1 MSERFL
7 IVGSLLRNE
16 ELLKYKREIEKRDDI
31 SYPFYDDFEGYKE
44 CEDKAVEEV
53 VEKQIAAGLTEVTD
67 GEYSKSLWH
76 LDFVWGLK
84 GVERYIRESGYFFE
98 EKDCCSKF
106 ETRRDIGLRF
116 VGKLSGKDHPFIDH
130 FKRLK
135 KIVNGRAAIKQCIP
149 SPSHIFGEAIGFGF
163 LEDSYYK
170 SEADFEADLIQAYK
184 EFLDDFK
191 AAGGEIV
198 QFDDCLWEQFADE
211 AENAQ
216 FDGKA
221 RNEKNLALAE
231 KYIAINNEVIDYGH
245 KLGLKVYTHNCR
257 GNYASRHFTD
267 GSYDSIANLFL
278 KKQNYDRFYLE
289 WDDERAGSLES
300 LNALKDKDCEIVLG
314 FLSSKT
320 NTLDDEERC
329 LKLLEEASQ
338 IIDKD
343 RLYLSHQCG
352 FASCDNGNELS
363 EQEQWDKIAQ
373 GQEIAAKFWGK

>member
-84 GVERYIRESGYFFE
+84 GVERFIRESGYFFE
-98 EKDCCSKF
+98 DKDCCSKF

-135 KIVNGRAAIKQCIP
+135 KIVNGRATVKQCIP

-170 SEADFEADLIQAYK
+170 SEADFEADLIQSYK

-329 LKLLEEASQ
+329 LRLLEEASQ

-373 GQEIAAKFWGK
+373 GQEIAAKFWSK

>member
-31 SYPFYDDFEGYKE
+31 KYPFYDDFEGYKV

-135 KIVNGRAAIKQCIP
+135 KIVNGRAIVKQCIP

-163 LEDSYYK
+163 LENSYYK
-170 SEADFEADLIQAYK
+170 SEADFEADLIQSYK

-363 EQEQWDKIAQ
+363 EKEQWDKIAQ
-373 GQEIAAKFWGK
+373 GQEIAAKFWSK

>member
-31 SYPFYDDFEGYKE
+31 TYPFYDDFEGYKE

-53 VEKQIAAGLTEVTD
+53 VEKQIKAGLREITD

-135 KIVNGRAAIKQCIP
+135 KIVNGRATVKQCIP

-170 SEADFEADLIQAYK
+170 SEADFEADLIQSYK

-289 WDDERAGSLES
+289 WDDERAGSLDS

-363 EQEQWDKIAQ
+363 EKEQWDKITQ